1 MAEING
7 FFEFKACS
15 TVLISTGRKA
25 QSIKELLEILKTVGP
40 ESIFHHTYQ
49 YFMKAHDLSYTNDF
63 AQWAGESLE
72 ERALA
77 ERLSNIDPFEF
88 QDIEELRKRL
98 IQVIEAFLEEFPTP
112 RVVFPGN
119 EFYFNE
125 TITYVYPVGIRVYD
139 LTEFLHAIKTID
151 AKCIYYHFYEARTRL
166 DNSIDDFT
174 MWIEH
179 GLGEKALA
187 EEIRGIDPFM
197 HTIEGIRGYIE
208 KTIQRRLLEEGGKR

>member
-1 MAEING
+1 MEEVNG
-7 FFEFKACS
+7 YFEFKACS

-25 QSIKELLEILKTVGP
+25 RSIKELLEILRSVTT

-88 QDIEELRKRL
+88 NDTETLRGSL
-98 IQVIEAFLEEFPTP
+98 IKVIETFLDEFPTP
-112 RVVFPGN
+112 REVFPGN

-139 LTEFLHAIKTID
+139 LTQFLQAIEKID
-151 AKCIYYHFYEARTRL
+151 AGSIYYHFYEARTRL
-166 DNSIDDFT
+166 DNAIDDFT

-179 GLGEKALA
+179 GLGEKELA
-187 EEIRGIDPFM
+187 EELREIDPFM
-197 HTIEGIRGYIE
+197 HTIEGIRWHIIE
-208 KTIQRRLLEEGGKR
+208 TLKRRLLKKGNQK